1 VREVEAYLGVEGI
14 GPITEEYFFKDG
26 AAPDAKRVDAAR
38 QRVREE
44 LDWFARELRGPFLA
58 GDAPSAA
65 DFVLY
70 PYLAY
75 VARITVRK
83 PETKLVEL
91 VPEPVAEWS
100 RRIEAMPYYDKTFPP
115 HWR

>member
-1 VREVEAYLGVEGI
+1 MA
-14 GPITEEYFFKDG
+14 
-26 AAPDAKRVDAAR
+26 
-38 QRVREE
+38 
-44 LDWFARELRGPFLA
+44 LDFYHGHASPYSWR
-58 GDAPSAA
+58 
-65 DFVLY
+65 LY

-83 PETKLVEL
+83 PETRLVEL